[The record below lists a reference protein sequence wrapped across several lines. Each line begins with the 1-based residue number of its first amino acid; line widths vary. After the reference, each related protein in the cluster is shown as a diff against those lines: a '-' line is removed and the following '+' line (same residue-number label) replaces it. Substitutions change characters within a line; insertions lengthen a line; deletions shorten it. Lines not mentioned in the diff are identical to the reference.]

1 MAFEYNIEEILKMA
15 EQIEEN
21 GVKFYTEAAS
31 AASDSSAKQ
40 LLLDLAE
47 FEKEHKKTF
56 ASIRENL
63 SDKEKQSLIFDPKDE
78 SAQYLKALADMRVF
92 FKKEIDI
99 KNIQEILKEALV
111 AEKDSILFY
120 QAMKPLISE
129 QSGVK
134 KIEIIIQEEMK
145 HIKIL
150 TEKLTAFKS

>member
-1 MAFEYNIEEILKMA
+1 
-15 EQIEEN
+15 
-21 GVKFYTEAAS
+21 
-31 AASDSSAKQ
+31 
-40 LLLDLAE
+40 
-47 FEKEHKKTF
+47 
-56 ASIRENL
+56 
-63 SDKEKQSLIFDPKDE
+63 
-78 SAQYLKALADMRVF
+78 MRVF